1 MILINQ
7 NVETTVIIIKAEC
20 FIFLAKRTIVKLRED
35 TIPKD
40 SLKTE
45 I

>member
-20 FIFLAKRTIVKLRED
+20 FYFPIQKAIVKLRED
-35 TIPKD
+35 NIPKD

>member
-1 MILINQ
+1 M
-7 NVETTVIIIKAEC
+7 
-20 FIFLAKRTIVKLRED
+20 FLFFYPPKKKKIVKLRED
-35 TIPKD
+35 NIPKD